1 MVQQDVVHRP
11 EGSLCSGGLRRFGG
25 QLGPGVHIA
34 QRQVPPH
41 VAQVPEP
48 GQQLTDDRFGLAA
61 VWALE
66 VPILYERYRCARRP
80 ADMVTVIVDGLGEVD
95 DHL

>member
-1 MVQQDVVHRP
+1 MVEQDVVHRP
-11 EGSLCSGGLRRFGG
+11 KGSLCLGGLRRFGG

-41 VAQVPEP
+41 VAQVPEA
-48 GQQLTDDRFGLAA
+48 GQQLTDHRFGLAA
-61 VWALE
+61 VRALE
-66 VPILYERYRCARRP
+66 VAVLYESYRSARRP
-80 ADMVTVIVDGLGEVD
+80 SDMVTSRVDGLGEVD

>member
-1 MVQQDVVHRP
+1 MVEQDVVHRP
-11 EGSLCSGGLRRFGG
+11 KGSLCRGGLRRFGG

-41 VAQVPEP
+41 VAQVPEA
-48 GQQLTDDRFGLAA
+48 GQQFTDNRFGLAA
-61 VWALE
+61 VRALE
-66 VPILYERYRCARRP
+66 VAVLYESYRCARWP
-80 ADMVTVIVDGLGEVD
+80 SDMVTSRVDGLGEVD